1 MPEGARILFLGSFP
15 PQAHRWCM
23 PFYYPNWIN
32 DFWRIMG
39 LIYFGDKDHFT
50 IIGEKRFNEADIR
63 AFCTE
68 HRLAFYDT
76 ATEVRRLKDNASDA
90 FLEVITPTD
99 IPALLKRIPLC
110 RTLVT
115 TGQKATEVVAQA
127 FGCPLPP
134 VGEWITLRL
143 EPSDP
148 SAGKARGTEGEGAPA
163 AGEARGTGGDGAP
176 SAGKARGTGGEGAPA
191 ADNIRGTGRDVS
203 VMPGSDRASFEVKFW
218 RMPSTS
224 RAYPMP
230 IENKADA
237 YRKLFTPRK
246 KLILWDL
253 DGTLID
259 TIEDLAAAVNHA
271 LELRGL
277 PFHSVAQYRKMVGH
291 GVRNL
296 VTQALEASLNETP
309 DQVGGDGRVTGGEG
323 APATSE
329 ARGTVGDGRVTM
341 GDGAPAAG
349 EARGT
354 EGEAR
359 GTGGEG
365 APAAGEARGTVG
377 DISVAAGDGQQL
389 RAPGS
394 RWLKEFGFS
403 GTVPKNIF
411 IQPQGE
417 QLLPQEGRL
426 PEAYIDAALADFKE
440 YYSAH
445 IDVHTRPYPGM
456 QELLRELQAK
466 GVKMAV
472 ASNKFQEGTEH
483 LIREFFPDIQF
494 VAILGNR
501 PGYPLKPDPEI
512 VREVLAKAAARSRGE
527 DGNGDKDY
535 APDLIGPEDTIMVGD
550 SPTDMRTAAN
560 GGIDAVAVSWGY
572 RTEEELAGHP
582 IAHSIE
588 ELRRLLCFT

>member
-1 MPEGARILFLGSFP
+1 MNTEKHPFEPFLPEGARILFLGSFP
-15 PQAHRWCM
+15 PQPHRWCM

-39 LIYFGDKDHFT
+39 LIHFGDKDHFT
-50 IIGEKRFNEADIR
+50 IPGEKRFNEADIR

-68 HRLAFYDT
+68 HGLAFFDT

-90 FLEVITPTD
+90 FLEVVTPTD
-99 IPALLKRIPLC
+99 ITALLKRIPHC

-115 TGQKATEVVAQA
+115 TGQKATEVVAEA
-127 FGCPLPP
+127 FHCPIPP
-134 VGEWITLRL
+134 VGSWEKID
-143 EPSDP
+143 S
-148 SAGKARGTEGEGAPA
+148 
-163 AGEARGTGGDGAP
+163 
-176 SAGKARGTGGEGAPA
+176 
-191 ADNIRGTGRDVS
+191 I
-203 VMPGSDRASFEVKFW
+203 KFW

-230 IENKADA
+230 LEKKAEA
-237 YRKLFTPRK
+237 YRKLFPPHK

-259 TIEDLAAAVNHA
+259 TLEDLAAAVNHA

-277 PFHSVAQYRKMVGH
+277 PLHSVADYRKMVGH

-296 VTQALEASLNETP
+296 VKQALEASLKETPNLVGGDESAAAGDGQQLRASGLRWLKEIGFSGTVPKNNFVQPKDVQLRNIQEEETP
-309 DQVGGDGRVTGGEG
+309 DQVGGDGGVV
-323 APATSE
+323 A
-329 ARGTVGDGRVTM
+329 GDG
-341 GDGAPAAG
+341 
-349 EARGT
+349 
-354 EGEAR
+354 
-359 GTGGEG
+359 
-365 APAAGEARGTVG
+365 
-377 DISVAAGDGQQL
+377 SVAAGDGQQL
-389 RAPGS
+389 RVSGL
-394 RWLKEFGFS
+394 RWLKEIGFS
-403 GTVPKNIF
+403 GTVPKNNF
-411 IQPQGE
+411 VQPQGE
-417 QLLPQEGRL
+417 QRL
-426 PEAYIDAALADFKE
+426 TDAYIDAALADFKE

-456 QELLRELQAK
+456 QELLTELQAR

-512 VREVLAKAAARSRGE
+512 VREVLARAAGTGVEDQGHKAAGTGAEGQGHKAAGTE
-527 DGNGDKDY
+527 AEGQGNKAAGAAD
-535 APDLIGPEDTIMVGD
+535 IGPEDAIMVGD

-572 RTEEELAGHP
+572 RTEEELAGNQ

-588 ELRRLLCFT
+588 ELRRILCFM

>member
-15 PQAHRWCM
+15 PQPHRWCM

-39 LIYFGDKDHFT
+39 LIHFGDKDHFT
-50 IIGEKRFNEADIR
+50 IPGEKRFNEADIR
-63 AFCTE
+63 AFCKE

-90 FLEVITPTD
+90 FLDVVTPTD
-99 IPALLKRIPLC
+99 IPALLRQIPHC

-127 FGCPLPP
+127 FGCPIPP
-134 VGEWITLRL
+134 VGEWVLLRL
-143 EPSDP
+143 ETPDQV
-148 SAGKARGTEGEGAPA
+148 
-163 AGEARGTGGDGAP
+163 GGDGGA
-176 SAGKARGTGGEGAPA
+176 AGGDGGA
-191 ADNIRGTGRDVS
+191 AGGDGN
-203 VMPGSDRASFEVKFW
+203 VMPGPDRSSAGPAGEGNYFSGRHRKNQFPSPPSSPSHADAVEVKFW

-230 IENKADA
+230 LEKKAEA
-237 YRKLFTPRK
+237 YRKLFPPHK

-259 TIEDLAAAVNHA
+259 TLEDLSAAVNHA

-277 PFHSVAQYRKMVGH
+277 PLHSVAEYRKMVGH

-296 VTQALEASLNETP
+296 VKQALEASLAK
-309 DQVGGDGRVTGGEG
+309 DASAGQAAEG
-323 APATSE
+323 NY
-329 ARGTVGDGRVTM
+329 
-341 GDGAPAAG
+341 
-349 EARGT
+349 
-354 EGEAR
+354 
-359 GTGGEG
+359 
-365 APAAGEARGTVG
+365 
-377 DISVAAGDGQQL
+377 
-389 RAPGS
+389 
-394 RWLKEFGFS
+394 FS
-403 GTVPKNIF
+403 GRCPKNQFPSAITS
-411 IQPQGE
+411 PT
-417 QLLPQEGRL
+417 L
-426 PEAYIDAALADFKE
+426 ADADIDAALADFKE

-445 IDVHTRPYPGM
+445 IDVHTRPYKGM
-456 QELLRELQAK
+456 QELLTELQAR

-512 VREVLAKAAARSRGE
+512 VREVLAQAAGTGTEGQGHKAAGTGTEGRDEGCNSAGTRAE
-527 DGNGDKDY
+527 DQGHKD
-535 APDLIGPEDTIMVGD
+535 AGAADIGPEDAIMVGD

-572 RTEEELAGHP
+572 RTEEELSGHQ

>member
-15 PQAHRWCM
+15 PQPHRWCM

-39 LIYFGDKDHFT
+39 LIHFGDKDHFT
-50 IIGEKRFNEADIR
+50 IPGEKRFNEADIR
-63 AFCTE
+63 SFCTE

-90 FLEVITPTD
+90 FLEVVTPTD
-99 IPALLKRIPLC
+99 IPALLKRIPHC

-127 FGCPLPP
+127 FGCPIPP
-134 VGEWITLRL
+134 VGGWEKID
-143 EPSDP
+143 S
-148 SAGKARGTEGEGAPA
+148 
-163 AGEARGTGGDGAP
+163 
-176 SAGKARGTGGEGAPA
+176 
-191 ADNIRGTGRDVS
+191 I
-203 VMPGSDRASFEVKFW
+203 KFW

-230 IENKADA
+230 LEKKAEA
-237 YRKLFTPRK
+237 YRKLFPPQK

-259 TIEDLAAAVNHA
+259 TLEDLAAAVNHA

-277 PFHSVAQYRKMVGH
+277 PLHSVADYRKMVGH

-296 VTQALEASLNETP
+296 VKQALEASLMETP
-309 DQVGGDGRVTGGEG
+309 DLVGGDGGAVVSDGGVAG
-323 APATSE
+323 
-329 ARGTVGDGRVTM
+329 GD
-341 GDGAPAAG
+341 
-349 EARGT
+349 E
-354 EGEAR
+354 
-359 GTGGEG
+359 
-365 APAAGEARGTVG
+365 
-377 DISVAAGDGQQL
+377 SVAADDGQQL
-389 RAPGS
+389 RASGL
-394 RWLKEFGFS
+394 RW
-403 GTVPKNIF
+403 
-411 IQPQGE
+411 
-417 QLLPQEGRL
+417 QERQVL
-426 PEAYIDAALADFKE
+426 PEAERLTDAYIDAALADFKE

-445 IDVHTRPYPGM
+445 IDVHTRPYKGM
-456 QELLRELQAK
+456 QELLTQLQAM

-512 VREVLAKAAARSRGE
+512 VREVLAQAAVEKE
-527 DGNGDKDY
+527 D
-535 APDLIGPEDTIMVGD
+535 AIMVGD

-572 RTEEELAGHP
+572 RTEEELAGNQ

-588 ELRRLLCFT
+588 ELRRLLCFM